1 MLSCNSRRWQGV
13 RGKEWK
19 RSERR
24 KCQESICNE
33 ITVRHLRLRIN
44 FVFLKVRVCSY
55 IWNMCIVN
63 VVNNEKFS
71 QSVRPRT
78 FHGLPT
84 TIVPNFGYHHA
95 RDKSVYSTYL
105 GERTFDLTSHDMLLF
120 AKHYSST
127 CPKQSGMSNLIWYL
141 WYIESL
147 SIMGYKVLSHK
158 YPITIPL
165 LSHKYLMGDAD
176 NYTATL
182 FQPVLRIIF
191 VVNHWDFEET
201 HTVWHGKYINGIS
214 NLWAT
219 PNSAFFFGCSIIKHP
234 AIGVL
239 HDSGNLHMHPHE
251 KH

>member
-1 MLSCNSRRWQGV
+1 MIWNTSNFHGTVNHNMSDWHYIFKTAIWASPLFRRTHSVQRQDLMLSCNSRRWQGV

-63 VVNNEKFS
+63 VVNNEKIS
-71 QSVRPRT
+71 QSARPRT

-105 GERTFDLTSHDMLLF
+105 GEHTFDLTSHDMLLF

-127 CPKQSGMSNLIWYL
+127 CQKQSGMSNLIWYL

-158 YPITIPL
+158 YPITHYYLITSHYYIL
-165 LSHKYLMGDAD
+165 LPHYYPINISWGMQITTRQLYF
-176 NYTATL
+176 NQ
-182 FQPVLRIIF
+182 F
-191 VVNHWDFEET
+191 FE
-201 HTVWHGKYINGIS
+201 S
-214 NLWAT
+214 FLW
-219 PNSAFFFGCSIIKHP
+219 
-234 AIGVL
+234 
-239 HDSGNLHMHPHE
+239 
-251 KH
+251 